1 MKILLLNLPYNGQKL
16 QRDFAC
22 AHSSKADYYWPP
34 IDLVVYSAIF
44 SEQELYFIDG
54 VQDSKN
60 IMERIIEI
68 NPDYIFTLVSAI
80 SIKEDISLIGKIKKA
95 IPKVKVS
102 ASGDLASFEPKRI
115 GKEIDFIIPD
125 FTEREEIRKI
135 VFGKQ
140 KRILESKKRTEF
152 SIGIARHEL
161 FKKYN
166 YKMPYSYYSPVT
178 SLITNF
184 GCPFRCKFCN
194 SNRLNFKYRNLNEV
208 VEELRYIE
216 KVGIKEVYI
225 RDFTFGIPKL
235 KELLNSIIKSGIKLK
250 WSCEFRVDI
259 ANEEI
264 LRLMK
269 KAGCFLIFYG
279 GESGNQKT
287 LDSMNKGFSLEQVKK
302 AVDFTKKAG
311 IETLISF
318 IIGFDNETEKDIHK
332 TQEFIM
338 ELYPDY
344 VSINVLV
351 PRIGSEFR
359 EEINSS
365 EEIKLDNSEA
375 MGKLY
380 SNGKYAVD
388 YKEAIE
394 KKFFFRPM
402 KLLRYLVLS
411 AKTFQ
416 RFKNFVKSGASIFLR
431 IK

>member
-1 MKILLLNLPYNGQKL
+1 
-16 QRDFAC
+16 
-22 AHSSKADYYWPP
+22 
-34 IDLVVYSAIF
+34 
-44 SEQELYFIDG
+44 
-54 VQDSKN
+54 
-60 IMERIIEI
+60 
-68 NPDYIFTLVSAI
+68 
-80 SIKEDISLIGKIKKA
+80 
-95 IPKVKVS
+95 
-102 ASGDLASFEPKRI
+102 
-115 GKEIDFIIPD
+115 
-125 FTEREEIRKI
+125 
-135 VFGKQ
+135 
-140 KRILESKKRTEF
+140 
-152 SIGIARHEL
+152 
-161 FKKYN
+161 
-166 YKMPYSYYSPVT
+166 
-178 SLITNF
+178 
-184 GCPFRCKFCN
+184 
-194 SNRLNFKYRNLNEV
+194 
-208 VEELRYIE
+208 
-216 KVGIKEVYI
+216 
-225 RDFTFGIPKL
+225 
-235 KELLNSIIKSGIKLK
+235 
-250 WSCEFRVDI
+250 
-259 ANEEI
+259 
-264 LRLMK
+264 
-269 KAGCFLIFYG
+269 
-279 GESGNQKT
+279 
-287 LDSMNKGFSLEQVKK
+287 MNKGFSLEQVKK